1 MVLPGGWEGV
11 TKVPWWGKVWGGGK
25 GVITVNWRNERE
37 WHVIKVTMWQYT
49 LDARGR
55 GGGGGGGAVRGEEG
69 VGEWGDYPRPL
80 VGCRGNVKLSP
91 VPVAPRRQC
100 HTSVPPSPFSVGS
113 SLVIAYFNIIEISAQ
128 TFIDP
133 CGWAFKFW
141 VGEGTQVLHK
151 LVSEINNLKFL
162 CFYKMS

>member
-1 MVLPGGWEGV
+1 MGGR
-11 TKVPWWGKVWGGGK
+11 GGGEAGK

-37 WHVIKVTMWQYT
+37 WHIIKVTMWQYT

-55 GGGGGGGAVRGEEG
+55 GGGGGGGAVREEEG

-80 VGCRGNVKLSP
+80 FGCRGNVKLSP

-133 CGWAFKFW
+133 CGWAFKFC
-141 VGEGTQVLHK
+141 VGRGGGGHSGASQVGFGDQ
-151 LVSEINNLKFL
+151 KFL
-162 CFYKMS
+162 CSRFYNNYV